1 MRCREQFDEDQSI
14 FDKKGENVKK
24 IGIGY
29 MYIVII
35 SMCNCN
41 SKNVCELVFSLSIK
55 TTSLITTLLSRMIFP
70 N

>member
-14 FDKKGENVKK
+14 FDKQGENVKK

-35 SMCNCN
+35 SMFNWN
-41 SKNVCELVFSLSIK
+41 SKNVCELVFSPSI
-55 TTSLITTLLSRMIFP
+55 